1 MTWQTQRLPRDHP
14 PVSSGMIG
22 VLLVNLGTPDGPDP
36 ASVRRYLKQFLSD
49 RRVIEIPPIVWQ
61 LILRGIILNTR
72 PKKSAKAYA
81 KVWTERGSPLA
92 DITARQAEAMAGR
105 FGENIVVDYAMRYG
119 NPSIEQRITEM
130 TGKGCDRIL
139 IAPMYPQYCA
149 ATTATVFDEVARVLG
164 DMRWQPALRFVP
176 PYHDHPDYLGALAD
190 DLTRQVQG
198 LGFSPE
204 VMLMSFHGMPLRTLE
219 KGDPYYCHCS
229 KTARLLREILAQRE
243 AFAGVRFETTFQS
256 RFGPARWLEPSTD
269 AALIEEGRKGTR
281 RLVVAAPGFAADC
294 VETLE
299 ELALEGRDQFL
310 GAGGED
316 YAVLSCLNTSDAGL
330 TMVEA
335 MIRRELSGWI

>member
-1 MTWQTQRLPRDHP
+1 MTWQAQRLAGDHP

-92 DITARQAEAMAGR
+92 YITARQAEAMAGR

-164 DMRWQPALRFVP
+164 ELRWQPALRFVP

-204 VMLMSFHGMPLRTLE
+204 AMLMSFHGMPLQTLE

-269 AALIEEGRKGTR
+269 TTLIEEGCKGTR

-310 GAGGED
+310 EAGGED